1 MKHRPFIWSPPA
13 LLLAALLAQP
23 AAAAAPPAL
32 DCARAAQPMDTL
44 VCRDPG
50 LAALDRETTRL
61 YGVARATL
69 IGRRL
74 EGLDETQRAWLLRRN
89 DCRNAVDP
97 RACVLAI
104 QLDRIATLRQHHAV
118 TRAPAE
124 RGTSRGPVAFDCGGA
139 PLAATFVDGEPAM
152 AHLRYRGVGYALL
165 QTPSASG
172 IRYAGAEGAALVGK
186 GTEAAITLPDR
197 TELTC
202 RERGR

>member
-74 EGLDETQRAWLLRRN
+74 EGLDETQRARLLRRN

-124 RGTSRGPVAFDCGGA
+124 RGTSRGPVAFDCGGHRWPPPSSTA
-139 PLAATFVDGEPAM
+139 SRPWPICAIAGSAMPCCRRRRPAASATPGP
-152 AHLRYRGVGYALL
+152 RGSTGR
-165 QTPSASG
+165 Q
-172 IRYAGAEGAALVGK
+172 